1 MRLHA
6 KSTPLGCLIFAV
18 CVWAT
23 WMFNLSIFSWQ
34 KRPVLNQPRITHF
47 TQIWNRSASHA
58 PSQKPPCVS
67 AFLHLHL
74 HLHNSSWSCCQTALP
89 LSLRDGRAP
98 ERFVPRRIKH
108 VTGPPGNQG
117 RWVRRGN
124 SSSRRSFV
132 FSDPPL
138 VQIIMSDS
146 QMCPSLEMWLM
157 SHLVS
162 EDLGAGFEWRIKG
175 TASFIRNTGS
185 RWVMA
190 SLRLLRLAS
199 DWMVATFFRDWGG
212 SGVKEVSWSPTVTF
226 RKGRDKSCLSAD
238 VKVSNVGTIQRKI
251 FYTF

>member
-1 MRLHA
+1 MSDIRSVCLSHLDVQLVNIFLTEAARVESTQNNTLHTDMKPLCLARSQPKTTLRVRL
-6 KSTPLGCLIFAV
+6 PPPPPPPPQQLLIL
-18 CVWAT
+18 
-23 WMFNLSIFSWQ
+23 LS
-34 KRPVLNQPRITHF
+34 
-47 TQIWNRSASHA
+47 
-58 PSQKPPCVS
+58 
-67 AFLHLHL
+67 
-74 HLHNSSWSCCQTALP
+74 
-89 LSLRDGRAP
+89 GRASPQPERWPCP

-212 SGVKEVSWSPTVTF
+212 SGVKEVSWSPTVMF